1 MASRLPISP
10 PAPADISDVLN
21 KYLPQQAGRSNS
33 VGLQQS
39 NGQADSNTSTR
50 TPSREPS
57 ASQMAQP
64 FSHYKSEGDAAR
76 DEAELLAER
85 AYQRAKQTCDTPESR
100 LFRKAMG
107 GAASTTESATKYA
120 AAYSARSPNSADF
133 RKRYSDP
140 QPEEVLQTLR
150 NRVEEMEQYEELYS
164 NNIDVFR
171 TQAEVDKRE
180 KTGLLTNVHKLRAQ
194 LMAVE
199 ESKGTTDQ
207 EKAKELQRRDEDCN
221 RKILHMRKS
230 LLLSEQSVGSLRS
243 ENEELAAKAAAL
255 DIQREECETLRRQ
268 IFQMNQNMT
277 LLAQQNEQLQRTLRR
292 KEADVQA
299 DLDVYVKQLDVVQ
312 AQSAASKREMEV
324 MAIKLRAQET
334 LQQEIDNLRQQNL
347 DLQAAINDV
356 DKEASDLQEKHVMEL
371 QEKDDECAREVL
383 NFRREVLSLEKQ
395 VESLTLQNQHLVN
408 KHRPQQITDE
418 INRLTSEVQRLSEE
432 LDQKARQNE
441 AMQRALSRKDQE
453 RDGDVQE
460 LTESLRAA
468 QDKVNNLMGD
478 LRSEQLIKDRQAQEI
493 SELREKVDV
502 LRGERDVI
510 EADMH
515 SRTRELQCQLD
526 AISHRAN
533 TNQNEADTLKALA
546 TSMEEKHRAAV
557 EVMRANHQSDLRA
570 ALKAKDDQYAE
581 AISDHVNQLEIS
593 SRLTTSVRQQNAELS
608 EELAKLSGDAAQ
620 TEPLRAKIAQLE
632 AILAH
637 REEEASNDLQTFNS
651 QADGLTR
658 ELNAVRA
665 ERDDARSEL
674 YDLRAQ
680 VDELRKEADSIPA
693 LEQELETVRD
703 KVINMNALAIKTEKT
718 HAQVTEELQNQL
730 VVYERQLNENIR
742 SNSATRELEFAVKNR
757 QLASENERLR
767 DIIRQYVPDAPLGAP
782 GGDHEADQ
790 DLDVSPTRQAASPTH
805 QAYASR
811 ARSLPPPE
819 DTPSEPERPAQPRV
833 PPLELS
839 KALHG
844 QSPAQRPTSPV
855 QYLGRGTSMYEGS
868 VKSDDGAYHGPSH
881 RSAPRGGSEE
891 TVDSL
896 MVGRPI
902 AYGSQPQNSMQFETI
917 PRLFERTA
925 NAVGD
930 AVAIRFEKRPGEWEE
945 VTWRQY
951 YLRSFN
957 FAKALSAEDMR
968 PFQGVVICAANSPE
982 WMAAFCGTIFCGGLP
997 VACHPGWGPRHF
1009 FRIAS
1014 ECNAHIIVVDS
1025 GKSLQKFLAVKDQLS
1040 SVKHIVLFREAVPP
1054 ALKSLHGDFIL
1065 SLDQFLARANHATD
1079 ESIALRGD
1087 KIEVEHA
1094 ATILYTSGTIE
1105 EPKGVVLSHDNLCFT
1120 AHSVM
1125 QAYFQEQSMPT
1136 MVSFALQGEAQGAI
1150 LDIVLPMLYVTNRQT
1165 PLAVCIPKTG
1175 NGSDLSGTLRSAKPT
1190 VIAAAPTV
1198 LADIAALVSGAP
1210 KSEGDAK
1217 LAAWASKLSLE
1228 ASRNRQELSDITQI
1242 KGLSMA
1248 SQVNERIRATIGLD
1262 RCTTVI
1268 GLGPIPINVS
1278 EALAQAGI
1286 DVLEAYGSMETCG
1299 FATVSTTFHYR
1310 FGTAGVR
1317 LPGTELRVEPE
1328 EGLPATTKDGQIL
1341 VRGRNVMLGYVGNDS
1356 VARNAIDDEGWV
1368 HTGDVG
1374 RVDELNLVT
1383 ITGRSKELLTALN
1396 GEKVSPSIIESEL
1409 KRHCQALSN
1418 VVVVGDRR
1426 KYVVALVTLKCKKNP
1441 DTGAW
1446 TDDLDGEAL
1455 NVNPDVLTVT
1465 TARRDKKWLDFIA
1478 HVVSVYNSQAPSSV
1492 YKVRRFCILSS
1503 DISAEELTPTKK
1515 IKRRLVTDRC
1525 INIIE
1530 KLYAE
1535 ESPKSGK

>member
-1 MASRLPISP
+1 
-10 PAPADISDVLN
+10 
-21 KYLPQQAGRSNS
+21 
-33 VGLQQS
+33 
-39 NGQADSNTSTR
+39 
-50 TPSREPS
+50 
-57 ASQMAQP
+57 
-64 FSHYKSEGDAAR
+64 
-76 DEAELLAER
+76 
-85 AYQRAKQTCDTPESR
+85 
-100 LFRKAMG
+100 MG
-107 GAASTTESATKYA
+107 GNASTTESATKYA
-120 AAYSARSPNSADF
+120 AAYTARSPNSADF
-133 RKRYSDP
+133 RKRYADP
-140 QPEEVLQTLR
+140 QPDEVLQTLR
-150 NRVEEMEQYEELYS
+150 NRVEEMEQYEDLYS
-164 NNIDVFR
+164 TNIDVFR
-171 TQAEVDKRE
+171 TQAEIDRRE
-180 KTGLLTNVHKLRAQ
+180 KTGLLSNVQKLRAQ
-194 LMAVE
+194 LVAVE
-199 ESKGTTDQ
+199 ETREAGES
-207 EKAKELQRRDEDCN
+207 EKSKELQRRDEDCN

-277 LLAQQNEQLQRTLRR
+277 LLAQQNEQLQRALKR

-312 AQSAASKREMEV
+312 AQSATSKREMEV
-324 MAIKLRAQET
+324 MSIKLRAQET
-334 LQQEIDNLRQQNL
+334 LQQEIDSLRQQNL
-347 DLQAAINDV
+347 DLQGAINDV
-356 DKEASDLQEKHVMEL
+356 DKEASDLQAKHVMEL

-383 NFRREVLSLEKQ
+383 NFRREVMALEKQ
-395 VESLTLQNQHLVN
+395 VESLSLQNQHLVN

-418 INRLTSEVQRLSEE
+418 INRLTTQVQSLSDE
-432 LDQKARQNE
+432 LDQKTRQNE
-441 AMQRALSRKDQE
+441 AMQRALARKDQE
-453 RDGDVQE
+453 READVSE
-460 LTESLRAA
+460 LTDALRVA
-468 QDKVNNLMGD
+468 QDKINTLVGD
-478 LRSEQLIKDRQAQEI
+478 LHSEQLIKGRQAKEI
-493 SELREKVDV
+493 TELKEKIDS
-502 LRGERDVI
+502 LRLERDGI

-515 SRTRELQCQLD
+515 SKTRELQCQLD

-533 TNQNEADTLKALA
+533 TNQNEAETLKALA
-546 TSMEEKHRAAV
+546 TSMEEKHRVAV
-557 EVMRANHQSDLRA
+557 EVQRANHQSELRD
-570 ALKAKDDQYAE
+570 ALKAKDNQYAE

-593 SRLTTSVRQQNAELS
+593 SRLTASVRQQNAELS
-608 EELAKLSGDAAQ
+608 EEVAKLSGDAAQ

-632 AILAH
+632 ALLAH

-665 ERDDARSEL
+665 ERDESRSEL

-680 VDELRKEADSIPA
+680 VDDLRKESDTIPT
-693 LEQELETVRD
+693 LEQELESVRE
-703 KVINMNALAIKTEKT
+703 KVIDMNAQAIKTEKT
-718 HAQVTEELQNQL
+718 HAAHIEELQNQL
-730 VVYERQLNENIR
+730 AVYERQMNESIR
-742 SNSATRELEFAVKNR
+742 SNSTTRELEFAVKNR

-767 DIIRQYVPDAPLGAP
+767 DIIRQYVPDAPLGTPDKVLA
-782 GGDHEADQ
+782 ADTPSQ
-790 DLDVSPTRQAASPTH
+790 FASPLVSPNLQQQQQQQQQFQQPLQQSASNNSLT
-805 QAYASR
+805 R
-811 ARSLPPPE
+811 ARSVPQQQDDAVSDNGERAAPPAPV
-819 DTPSEPERPAQPRV
+819 PQQPRV

-839 KALHG
+839 KALQG
-844 QSPAQRPTSPV
+844 NSPAPRPTSPV
-855 QYLGRGTSMYEGS
+855 QFLGRGASMYEGS
-868 VKSDDGAYHGPSH
+868 VVSDEAGYHPSGGNH
-881 RSAPRGGSEE
+881 RGSAPRAGSEE

-896 MVGRPI
+896 MIGRPI
-902 AYGSQPQNSMQFETI
+902 AYGTQPQNSLQFETI

-925 NAVGD
+925 HALGD
-930 AVAIRFEKRPGEWEE
+930 SVAIRYEKRPSEWEE

-957 FAKALSAEDMR
+957 FAKALSAEDMK

-982 WMAAFCGTIFCGGLP
+982 WMTAFCGTIFCGGLP
-997 VACHPGWGPRHF
+997 VACHPSWGPRHF

-1014 ECNAHIIVVDS
+1014 ECNAHVIVVDS
-1025 GKSLQKFLAVKDQLS
+1025 GKSLQKFLAIKDQLP

-1094 ATILYTSGTIE
+1094 AAILYTSGTLE

-1125 QAYFQEQSMPT
+1125 QSYFQEQNMPT
-1136 MVSFALQGEAQGAI
+1136 LISFALHGEAQGAI
-1150 LDIVLPMLYVTNRQT
+1150 LDIVLPMLYVTNRQS
-1165 PLAVCIPKTG
+1165 PLAICIPKTG
-1175 NGSDLSGTLRSAKPT
+1175 TASNLAATLRAGKPT
-1190 VIAAAPTV
+1190 VIAGTPAL
-1198 LADIAALVSGAP
+1198 LAEVAQLVTAAP

-1217 LAAWASKLSLE
+1217 LAAWASKVSLE

-1262 RCTTVI
+1262 RCTVVI
-1268 GLGPIPINVS
+1268 GLGPIPVNVS

-1286 DVLEAYGSMETCG
+1286 DVLEAYGSTETTG

-1310 FGTAGVR
+1310 FGTSGVR

-1328 EGLPATTKDGQIL
+1328 EGLPASTKDGQIL

-1356 VARNAIDDEGWV
+1356 VAKNAVDADNWM

-1383 ITGRSKELLTALN
+1383 VTGRSKELFTALN
-1396 GEKVSPSIIESEL
+1396 GDKVSPSVIENEL
-1409 KRHCQALSN
+1409 KRQCQALSN

-1426 KYVVALVTLKCKKNP
+1426 KYVVALVTLKCKKNAE
-1441 DTGAW
+1441 TGAW
-1446 TDDLDGEAL
+1446 TDELDGDAL
-1455 NVNPDVLTVT
+1455 SVNPDVLTVT
-1465 TARRDKKWLDFIA
+1465 TARRDKQWLEYIS
-1478 HVVSVYNSQAPSSV
+1478 HVVSVYNSHAPSSV

-1503 DISAEELTPTKK
+1503 DISAEEMTPTKK

-1535 ESPKSGK
+1535 ESPRSGK